1 MKAVYAY
8 LIGAV
13 VLAAVGFVAFRVAGF
28 EREMAA
34 VEENVAT
41 LGYSQAEANL
51 AAAEG
56 YATYASWVP
65 GVSRRAQADMRAHRA
80 TLQYWQRKYDELLPR
95 DADPVGAVEGES
107 TDIQLLVANGA
118 YRVGQARATNKES
131 AIQVLN
137 EAITGYMA
145 VLKSDDWDERAAY
158 NYEYLVRLRDELTK
172 GRRNALP
179 PPPSEKADASHGEA
193 GAPMK
198 AMDMEKFE
206 IYVPLESDE
215 RSNAAEAGKSTP
227 IKRKG

>member
-1 MKAVYAY
+1 MKAVYVY
-8 LIGAV
+8 VIGAV
-13 VLAAVGFVAFRVAGF
+13 VLAGVGFVAFGVAGF

-56 YATYASWVP
+56 YATYARWVP
-65 GVSRRAQADMRAHRA
+65 GVSGRAQADMRAHRA

-118 YRVGQARATNKES
+118 YRVGQTRATNKES

-158 NYEYLVRLRDELTK
+158 NYEYLVRLRDEL
-172 GRRNALP
+172 
-179 PPPSEKADASHGEA
+179 
-193 GAPMK
+193 
-198 AMDMEKFE
+198 
-206 IYVPLESDE
+206 
-215 RSNAAEAGKSTP
+215 
-227 IKRKG
+227 